1 MKRESYGLALYAAA
15 VSVNNNCE
23 QDPTNDQL
31 VDNLDAVLCRLRGQR
46 AATAQQMLGRL
57 GHLVAGMQH
66 KQASA
71 LWQALA
77 PTRSKQ
83 LKAM

>member
-31 VDNLDAVLCRLRGQR
+31 VDNLDAVFCRLHGQR

-57 GHLVAGMQH
+57 GHLVAGMQQ

-71 LWQALA
+71 LWQAWTPA
-77 PTRSKQ
+77 CSKQ
-83 LKAM
+83 FKAI